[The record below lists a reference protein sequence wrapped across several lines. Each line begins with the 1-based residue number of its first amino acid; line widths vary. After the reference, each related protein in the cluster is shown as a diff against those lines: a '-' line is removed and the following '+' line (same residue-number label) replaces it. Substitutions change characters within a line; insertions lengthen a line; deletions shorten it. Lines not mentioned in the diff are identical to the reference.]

1 MLVMDTSY
9 KFTSNLNIKRGGNIM
24 NGSQGI
30 QPTVELATTN
40 GGNGGFAYPY
50 PVYPMMG
57 GNGGFGGFGSDSA
70 IWLIVLLALIWGNGN
85 GNGFGGFGGNSFDN
99 GYAWLSNG
107 QKDIMTNTNNGFDTL
122 HLSNQLEGTRDGIYS
137 LSNQLCNCC
146 ADINGNISNGFFNA
160 EIAAAN
166 RQMADMNQNFS
177 NQIATL
183 NGFNNLGSRLD
194 DCCCENRLGIANLT
208 STILAENCADRAAL
222 SDGVRDIITNQTANT
237 QRILDQLCNDKIDA
251 KNEKISDL
259 QREILMK
266 DLQASQIA
274 QTADLRANNATV
286 ANQLVSELRSCPIPS
301 QPVYGN
307 QPIFTCQP
315 NYGCGCGYN
324 TTSQFI

>member
-1 MLVMDTSY
+1 
-9 KFTSNLNIKRGGNIM
+9 M
-24 NGSQGI
+24 NGSGI

-40 GGNGGFAYPY
+40 GNNAYPY
-50 PVYPMMG
+50 PVYPMY
-57 GNGGFGGFGSDSA
+57 GNGGFGGNNGFLGGDGIWAILLFALLFGNGG
-70 IWLIVLLALIWGNGN
+70 WGNG
-85 GNGFGGFGGNSFDN
+85 GFGFGGNSFDN

-107 QKDIMTNTNNGFDTL
+107 QKEIMNNTNTGFDTL
-122 HLSNQLEGTRDGIYS
+122 HLSNQIEGVRDGVYGI
-137 LSNQLCNCC
+137 SNQLCNST
-146 ADINGNISNGFFNA
+146 ADVVQAVNGGFANA
-160 EIAAAN
+160 EISNNSRQIAN
-166 RQMADMNQNFS
+166 MQQAFN

-183 NGFNNLGSRLD
+183 QGFNGVTSQLA
-194 DCCCENRLGIANLT
+194 DCCCENRLGIANLN

-222 SDGVRDIITNQTANT
+222 ADGLKDVLINQTANT

-251 KNEKISDL
+251 KNEKIADL

-266 DLQASQIA
+266 DLQASQVA

-286 ANQLVSELRSCPIPS
+286 ANQLVAELRSCPIPS